1 MLDYVIQSRVHA
13 NGCRLL
19 VDLSSQPLRTD
30 AVCWATVNLYCEWVY
45 LLDMMFIS
53 EPARLNMVEIW
64 LNIQFDIFFAV
75 KYVLNMVEI

>member
-1 MLDYVIQSRVHA
+1 MGAEQI
-13 NGCRLL
+13 RL
-19 VDLSSQPLRTD
+19 PL
-30 AVCWATVNLYCEWVY
+30 
-45 LLDMMFIS
+45 IS